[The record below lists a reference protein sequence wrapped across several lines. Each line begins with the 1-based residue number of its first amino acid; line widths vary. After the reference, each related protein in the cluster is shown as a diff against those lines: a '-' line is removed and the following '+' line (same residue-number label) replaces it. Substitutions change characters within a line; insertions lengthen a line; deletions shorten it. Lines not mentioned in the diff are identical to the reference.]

1 MRASDFIK
9 DARSG
14 KVDLEKFYID
24 LFERLREIDS
34 KYDAFINLCEEEA
47 FKQLKNLPKGRLY
60 GLPVSVKDA
69 ICTKGVPTTGG
80 SRMLEDY
87 KPTFDA
93 TVIERIKKEGGVIIG
108 KTCMDEF
115 GMGGFSTN
123 CAFKIPKNPN
133 DVKRVT
139 GGSSGGC
146 GVVTKALD
154 LPHISIAESTGGSI
168 SCPAAFCG
176 THGLTPTYGR
186 VSRYGL
192 LDYASSM
199 DKIGVMSREISDIP
213 LMMSV
218 IAGFDPHDQTTRKEA
233 VPDYCASESI
243 KGLRIGIIK
252 EYFGEGVNED
262 VSKLVL
268 KAVKDLESKGASVTE
283 ASLSTSGY
291 ALPAYYITA
300 MSEVS
305 TNLAKLCGMRYGLE
319 LPVEKQGFNEY
330 YSKVRAL
337 GFGAEAK
344 RRIILGTYARMSGY
358 RSQYY
363 LQAMKVRT
371 LIINDFKRAFKKVDV
386 LAAPTMPVVA
396 PRFDETSKLTPLE
409 DYKMDVLTVSPN
421 LAGVPMLS
429 TPCGEVRGLPVGL
442 HLIADHL
449 QEKKLID
456 AGVAYN
462 ER

>member
-1 MRASDFIK
+1 MRASEFVK
-9 DARSG
+9 NAKSG
-14 KVDLEKFYID
+14 KVNLEKFYID
-24 LFERLREIDS
+24 LFKKLRDIDT
-34 KYDAFINLCEEEA
+34 KYDAFINLCEEDA
-47 FKQLKNLPKGRLY
+47 FMQLKSLPKGKLY

-69 ICTKGVPTTGG
+69 ICTKGIPTTGG
-80 SRMLEDY
+80 SKMLESY

-133 DVKRVT
+133 DVNRVS

-146 GVVTKALD
+146 AVVTKALD
-154 LPHISIAESTGGSI
+154 VPHVSIAESTGGSI
-168 SCPAAFCG
+168 SCPSAFCG
-176 THGLTPTYGR
+176 VHGLTPTYGR

-199 DKIGVMSREISDIP
+199 DKIGVMSKEIMDVP
-213 LMMSV
+213 LMLSV
-218 IAGFDPHDQTTRKEA
+218 IAGFDSRDQTSRSEA
-233 VPDYCASESI
+233 VPDYEKVESV
-243 KGLRIGIIK
+243 KGLRVGVIK
-252 EYFGEGVNED
+252 EYLGEGVNEE
-262 VSKLVL
+262 VSKLVW
-268 KAVKDLESKGASVTE
+268 KAVKVLESKGAVITE
-283 ASLSTSGY
+283 VSLPTTAIGLS
-291 ALPAYYITA
+291 AYYIAA

-319 LPVEKQGFNEY
+319 LPLERQGFNEY

-358 RSQYY
+358 RNQYY

-371 LIINDFKRAFKKVDV
+371 LVINDFKKAFKNVDV

-409 DYKMDVLTVSPN
+409 DLKMDILTVSPN
-421 LAGVPMLS
+421 LAGVPHLS
-429 TPCGEVRGLPVGL
+429 TPCGEVNGLPVGL
-442 HLIADHL
+442 HLISDHL
-449 QEKKLID
+449 HEKNLINV
-456 AGVAYN
+456 GVAFN
-462 ER
+462 E